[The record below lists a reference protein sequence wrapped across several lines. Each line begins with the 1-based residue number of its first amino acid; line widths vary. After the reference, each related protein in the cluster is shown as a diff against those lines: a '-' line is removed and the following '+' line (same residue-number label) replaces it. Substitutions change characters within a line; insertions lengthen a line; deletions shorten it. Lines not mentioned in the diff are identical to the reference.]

1 MRCLALLLSALTLAG
16 CATKPPVAT
25 TAAAQRN
32 PCTNGILAL
41 YFNEGA
47 ATLRPSVSM
56 EWPARA
62 MEECPGAAFKVI
74 GLPEPSA
81 ADLQGRRSESV
92 ALALRAFGITH
103 PTFEL
108 GDAED
113 QARPVLEVL
122 ARPDH

>member
-1 MRCLALLLSALTLAG
+1 MRRLALLFSVLTLAG
-16 CATKPPVAT
+16 CATKPPIAM
-25 TAAAQRN
+25 TASAQRN

-41 YFNEGA
+41 YFKDEA
-47 ATLRPSVSM
+47 ASLRPSVSM
-56 EWPARA
+56 EWPAWA

-81 ADLQGRRSESV
+81 ASLQGRRAESI
-92 ALALRAFGITH
+92 ALALRAFGI
-103 PTFEL
+103 PQPSFEL
-108 GDAED
+108 GEAED